1 MNRPPVAPKL
11 CVVGH
16 PNRGKSSI
24 VSTLTEN
31 DSVRISPES
40 GTTQNADAFEFALNG
55 RVLLTLI
62 DTPGFQ
68 RARQV
73 LAWLEAEEVSPGDR
87 PARVRAFL
95 DQPGHRERFPD
106 ELALLAPIMEGA
118 GILYVVDG
126 AQPPSP
132 LDEAEMEILRWT
144 GQPRLALINP
154 MDDQGQRGSWQ
165 RTLGQFFQWVRVF
178 NPLTATMPA
187 RRALLRALGEL
198 EPGWNAPVREL
209 IEGLERRDRA
219 RLDSVSEALAAYWCE
234 QLLQSETVKVPG
246 AIGRQRAQERLQ
258 AALDAR
264 ESDYF
269 QRLRQEWGHTA
280 SELQR
285 DAQWE
290 LDTDSLMNTQTW
302 YLWGLKQRDLLVVSG
317 SAGAATGL
325 MVDLGLGGSSLF
337 AGALGGGVLGSVG
350 GWLASRQL
358 PGKRLGWLPLA
369 YEQQVLGP
377 VKHPNF
383 PLVVMAR
390 ALTFTRQL
398 WLKPHAERSAIAL
411 RAEAAQWRRNQQ
423 VQLLSWAK
431 VLQQGRW
438 QAKHQDALVSWVREQ
453 LQVSLE
459 EAFSEEESTSW
470 QE

>member
-1 MNRPPVAPKL
+1 MNRPAVAPRL

-40 GTTQNADAFEFALNG
+40 GTTRHADAFEFALNG
-55 RVLLTLI
+55 RVLLTLV

-154 MDDQGQRGSWQ
+154 MDDQGQRESWQ

-234 QLLQSETVKVPG
+234 QLLQSESVKVPG

-269 QRLRQEWGHTA
+269 QRLREEWGHTA

-325 MVDLGLGGSSLF
+325 VVDLGLGGSSFF

-431 VLQQGRW
+431 LLQQGRW

-470 QE
+470 QG

>member
-1 MNRPPVAPKL
+1 MNRPAVSPRL

-40 GTTQNADAFEFALNG
+40 GTTRHADAFEFALNG
-55 RVLLTLI
+55 RVLLTLV

-95 DQPGHRERFPD
+95 DQPGHRQRFPD

-154 MDDQGQRGSWQ
+154 MDDQGQRESWQ

-198 EPGWNAPVREL
+198 EPGWSAPVRAL

-234 QLLQSETVKVPG
+234 QLLQSEPVRIPG

-269 QRLRQEWGHTA
+269 QQLRAEWGHTA

-325 MVDLGLGGSSLF
+325 VVDLGLGGSSLF

-431 VLQQGRW
+431 LLQQGRW

>member
-1 MNRPPVAPKL
+1 MTRAAVAPKL

-40 GTTQNADAFEFALNG
+40 GTTRHADAFEFALNG
-55 RVLLTLI
+55 RVLLTLV

-106 ELALLAPIMEGA
+106 ELALLAPIMDGA

-154 MDDQGQRGSWQ
+154 MDDQGQRESWQ

-198 EPGWNAPVREL
+198 EPGWSAPVREL

-234 QLLQSETVKVPG
+234 QLLQSESVRVPG

-269 QRLRQEWGHTA
+269 QRLREEWGHTA

-358 PGKRLGWLPLA
+358 PGRRLGWLPLA

-431 VLQQGRW
+431 LLQQDRW
-438 QAKHQDALVSWVREQ
+438 QPKHQDALVSWVREQ